1 VDFFSSSYETWFILI
16 RLNRCTLYS
25 MNVHSP
31 LILLCLSLV
40 MTGPVEAESFSKY
53 KNHKMYDRYFS
64 KYAKRFF
71 GAGFDWTHF
80 KAQAIAESNLNIKAK
95 SHVGAV
101 GLMQIM
107 PATFVEITQKNKFI
121 EGSAGE
127 PRWNIAAG
135 ISYNRSLWNYWR
147 ADRGFQDKLNFMF
160 ASYNA
165 GRGNI
170 RKAQRFA
177 EKERANPN
185 LWSTIEKHLV
195 KVTGRHSRETLAYI
209 DRIQIITKDIQ

>member
-1 VDFFSSSYETWFILI
+1 
-16 RLNRCTLYS
+16 

-107 PATFVEITQKNKFI
+107 PATFLEITQKNKFI
-121 EGSAGE
+121 AGSAGE

-147 ADRGFQDKLNFMF
+147 ADRGFQDKLNLLLIMPGGVIFEKRNDLLRK
-160 ASYNA
+160 S
-165 GRGNI
+165 GRIPTFGPPL
-170 RKAQRFA
+170 KST
-177 EKERANPN
+177 
-185 LWSTIEKHLV
+185 WSK
-195 KVTGRHSRETLAYI
+195 
-209 DRIQIITKDIQ
+209 